1 MREIKFRCWLPSFE
15 QMNYRVVM
23 NGEINEILNKEGPVY
38 MQYSGLKDRYG
49 KEIYEGDIIKNESG
63 EGYDILSVVAYKKGV
78 FCIDANDELDYI
90 EYPLYEWNCEA
101 EVIGNI
107 YENPELLEGETNV

>member
-1 MREIKFRCWLPSFE
+1 MLGFNWLKGTVWVEWFTPDGVARS
-15 QMNYRVVM
+15 
-23 NGEINEILNKEGPVY
+23 GENKLNEMKI